1 MESAFKGRNIV
12 LGVTGGIAAYKSVY
26 LLRLL
31 VKAGADVQ
39 VIGTKNSLNFIGRA
53 TWESLSGRTPLYD
66 TFETKDPSR
75 IGHIMLA
82 QDVDAIIVA
91 PATGNI
97 IAKTACGIADDLL
110 STVLMAATVPVLF
123 APGMNTAMYENPA
136 NLKNMETLTKK
147 HGCYFID
154 AATGELA
161 CKTTGKGRMAE
172 PEDIIKKLS
181 EILSPSRN
189 GLKWL
194 ITGGATREYIDP
206 IRYITNG
213 SSGKTGLKIA
223 EAAYSLGQDV
233 TFIGVNVEK
242 PEKCAFNFIKTVTAD
257 ETSQI
262 VKDLSSEADI
272 LIMSAAI
279 ADFSPVKSESKIK
292 KGAGKITL
300 ELNSTEDILKS
311 TIPLMK
317 KRSVRIGFA
326 AETNDLVQN
335 SMKKLNEKKLDLIIA
350 NLVSREN
357 DPFGSDS
364 NSVLII
370 TNSGSEGF
378 DNISKSALGTIV
390 VEKALKIHASKNE
403 KQ

>member
-1 MESAFKGRNIV
+1 LESTFKGKNIV
-12 LGVTGGIAAYKSVY
+12 LGITGGIAAYKSVY

-31 VKAGADVQ
+31 IKAGAGVQ
-39 VIGTKNSLNFIGRA
+39 VIGTKNSLNFIGRS
-53 TWESLSGRTPLYD
+53 TWESLSGKVPLYD
-66 TFETKDPSR
+66 TFETKEPSR

-82 QDVDAIIVA
+82 QDVDAIVVA
-91 PATGNI
+91 PATTNI
-97 IAKTACGIADDLL
+97 IAKAACGIADDLL

-147 HGCYFID
+147 HGFHFID
-154 AATGELA
+154 ATTGELA

-172 PEDIIKKLS
+172 PEEIFKKLS
-181 EILSPSRN
+181 EILSPSKN
-189 GLKWL
+189 GIKWL

-223 EAAYSLGQDV
+223 EAAYSLGGDV

-242 PEKCAFNFIKTVTAD
+242 PEKCPFTFIKTVTSA

-262 VKDLSSEADI
+262 VKKLSTETDI

-279 ADFSPVKSESKIK
+279 ADFSPVKSENKIK
-292 KGAGKITL
+292 KGEKKITL

-317 KRSVRIGFA
+317 KGSVRIGFA
-326 AETNDLVQN
+326 AETDDLVQN
-335 SMKKLNEKKLDLIIA
+335 SMKKLTAKKLDLIIA
-350 NLVSREN
+350 NLVSKEN

-370 TNSGSEGF
+370 ENSSSESF
-378 DNISKSALGTIV
+378 DNISKSALGKIV
-390 VEKALKIHASKNE
+390 VEKALKMHKDKNE
-403 KQ
+403 K